1 MLISGYSDRINH
13 ALAFAA
19 KHHDQQVRKGRS
31 APYLTQPANVAII
44 LTRYGQDEATTVAG
58 ILHDVVE
65 DYVRDGYSREMLEP
79 RIVDKFGE
87 AVLETVLSVTPRKFD
102 DDGVELD
109 TEEKRVDY
117 LTRLAAANNDA
128 RWVCA
133 AAKLH
138 NAATILADLRR
149 TVDPDSVWTRVSAGR
164 EMVRH
169 HRQVV
174 DRLQAVGF
182 SAPIMQELSTVVT
195 ELEEWSR
202 T

>member
-1 MLISGYSDRINH
+1 MSISGYSDPINH

-19 KHHDQQVRKGRS
+19 KHHDQQVRKGLS

-58 ILHDVVE
+58 ILHDVIE

-117 LTRLAAANNDA
+117 LTRLAAAKNDA

-133 AAKLH
+133 ADKLH

-149 TVDPDSVWTRVSAGR
+149 TVDPDSVWTRVSGGR
-164 EMVRH
+164 ETVHH

-174 DRLQAVGF
+174 DRLRAVEF
-182 SAPIMQELSTVVT
+182 VAPIMHELSTVVT
-195 ELEEWSR
+195 DLEEWSR
-202 T
+202 K